1 MLYIMK
7 KTILLSAISCL
18 LILGCKNNQTAQN
31 NENPADTANVT
42 AVQNVEP
49 QKEAYVMPKIT
60 EPVAFQVWKLLV
72 NDGKEYVCPEDCT
85 LSYFAGDLS
94 EAEGYMI
101 EESVYCYPKK
111 DGSFLAVLQHIE
123 AAEGQGGEYEYSFYN
138 YKDGAVSKIENDMPV
153 PEFLDLV
160 VDPEER
166 RGQDDVLARL
176 ESLYKENPRGILEYI
191 FSPEDGI
198 VKIQLHP
205 LSYGEYIEPDENGKY
220 KWLEQF
226 WEMRKDSDANV
237 YRWNGEKFVKEQ
249 Q

>member
-1 MLYIMK
+1 MK
-7 KTILLSAISCL
+7 YLLFILSLAGLVVS
-18 LILGCKNNQTAQN
+18 GCRSNSSNQ
-31 NENPADTANVT
+31 NENPAAADTVAVVKDTAAEDV
-42 AVQNVEP
+42 AALPV
-49 QKEAYVMPKIT
+49 IT
-60 EPVAFQVWKLLV
+60 EPVAYQAWLEIAKSLGMT
-72 NDGKEYVCPEDCT
+72 GKFICPENCT
-85 LSYFAGDLS
+85 AWYVVELENEEG
-94 EAEGYMI
+94 AEGYMI
-101 EESVYCYPKK
+101 DDQVFCYPFK
-111 DGSFLAVLQHIE
+111 DGGVLAVHEHVE
-123 AAEGQGGEYEYSFYN
+123 AAEGQGGEYDYN
-138 YKDGAVSKIENDMPV
+138 YYIYKDGALSKVENDMPI

-176 ESLYKENPRGILEYI
+176 ENLYKENPRGILEYI

-198 VKIQLHP
+198 VKVQLHP

-237 YRWNGEKFVKEQ
+237 YRWNGEKFVKVQ